1 MPTHTQALWHACI
14 LMALMH
20 ARDTDKI
27 SHYLPNKTTRDCV
40 EYYYLNKKCMNFKEA
55 YRKLE
60 LKHRRTYHLKSKNEK
75 VLETPSLV
83 FHQSTYESTRG
94 PKWTE
99 QIIQRRARNDRA
111 EAVLF
116 RGFEGLDYYH
126 ELPAD
131 VLLPVT
137 NSQKYLLFIVTFT

>member
-1 MPTHTQALWHACI
+1 
-14 LMALMH
+14 MALMH